1 MPSLLRG
8 FLCGERPVCS
18 YECYVRDYLYVK
30 AAAAALRACLFSD
43 YIGAVNVAGGART
56 TIGEIA
62 RTAAAVCGGGQAA
75 HKPLEAC
82 GGQPMCV
89 QADVSRLRSL
99 GWVPRYTLEAGLREQ
114 AHELRGQVRP

>member
-1 MPSLLRG
+1 ML
-8 FLCGERPVCS
+8 
-18 YECYVRDYLYVK
+18 
-30 AAAAALRACLFSD
+30 
-43 YIGAVNVAGGART
+43 
-56 TIGEIA
+56 
-62 RTAAAVCGGGQAA
+62 QAA

>member
-1 MPSLLRG
+1 M
-8 FLCGERPVCS
+8 
-18 YECYVRDYLYVK
+18 
-30 AAAAALRACLFSD
+30 
-43 YIGAVNVAGGART
+43 

-99 GWVPRYTLEAGLREQ
+99 GWSPRYTLEAGLREQ